1 MENLKTDD
9 ETKKFYQSWSKLIEI
24 QKLNIIMSIQDEMLK
39 LGEQYIKVK
48 EKHDAVK
55 EQYLHFKKL
64 YENQQRERFRGGIEH
79 KSQIILFNKLCAGIS
94 RISYFILHSRKSTGT
109 DHLLAGIHLMEDC
122 IHLINRYNPANV
134 NST

>member
-24 QKLNIIMSIQDEMLK
+24 KKLDIIMSISDEMVK

-55 EQYLHFKKL
+55 EKYLHFKNL
-64 YENQQRERFRGGIEH
+64 YENQQNAYEYE
-79 KSQIILFNKLCAGIS
+79 IINKLCAGIS

-109 DHLLAGIHLMEDC
+109 DHLLAGIHLMQDC
-122 IHLINRYNPANV
+122 LHLLGDHRRNPTNDHYNGLINHN
-134 NST
+134 